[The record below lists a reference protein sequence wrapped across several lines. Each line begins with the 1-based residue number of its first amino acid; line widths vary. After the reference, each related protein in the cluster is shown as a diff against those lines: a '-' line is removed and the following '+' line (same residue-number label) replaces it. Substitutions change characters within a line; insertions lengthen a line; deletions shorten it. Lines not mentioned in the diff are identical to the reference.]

1 MTRKISQRYH
11 LPKRKW
17 WGPQYINQKHM
28 SVEIIVRIILGVTI
42 LVYSIYCIDQFGV
55 LPPFL
60 TLFITP
66 SLIVSADL
74 VRAWFERYR
83 SSQPEQAYITCVGV
97 GGGYLT
103 FLMIYLTLRGY

>member
-28 SVEIIVRIILGVTI
+28 CVDIIVRIILGVTI

-66 SLIVSADL
+66 SLIASADL
-74 VRAWFERYR
+74 VTAWFERYR
-83 SSQPEQAYITCVGV
+83 SSQPEQA
-97 GGGYLT
+97 
-103 FLMIYLTLRGY
+103 